1 MPAFFWLLGVLA
13 LVATPSGLVAQW
25 PGEIRGRVTDAVSG
39 RAIPAAD
46 VQLLPEGIQTVSA
59 ADGSFHFRGLEPG
72 RHDLRI
78 TAFAY
83 ATSTLDLEVRNGI
96 VQDLRIELGPVA
108 LVIDGVSASVS
119 ASTARAITLGA
130 DRIRSTP
137 GNTVADILRTV
148 PGLLIVA
155 TSPGGP
161 QTPTMRG
168 SGADAVLVL
177 VDGVPLNDPLT
188 GEADL
193 SALSTSGVESITVLP
208 GGQSARYGARAAAG
222 VILVRTGSPERGV
235 TLAGGAGSLGER
247 NAEVANAWASF
258 GGRLDAAGTYRRR
271 DGGFGFDMP
280 GEFGGGTSRLANAD
294 SRAWSG
300 RLAWTQ
306 NAPDGPATAGFSGEH
321 VSRGLPGR
329 SFAPSPQAR
338 QDLTQAR
345 VFASGASNMS
355 ASSSGRASGYVQY
368 YQSNFVDPAPPF
380 GDAFDDRTTLIGG
393 GGESSLS
400 RTVGQG
406 TLEVGAAAKHLR
418 VESTALSTVV
428 APARTDV
435 GAWLS
440 AALANGPLG
449 TSWTGAFRL
458 DRSGLPAQWFGSHDI
473 RVQTTVRTLAFHAA
487 HRSSFSPPTLGDQ
500 FFREGVGVEPNPDLR
515 AERVPSEWVG
525 GVGLRADTRG
535 VVLSLDAEAYAGAT
549 TDMIVWL
556 PDFRFV
562 WSPRNLDV
570 NRRGL
575 DLDGRIQV
583 PASGFEAWASWS
595 YNRATY
601 DRPQSE
607 DVQVVYRPRY
617 QSGFGASF
625 SRSGGSILVSSRYTG
640 ARFPV
645 PNDVNE
651 LGGFWAV
658 DVSARRAWTL
668 GATALDLQMDIERL
682 FDQRDALIF
691 AYPHPGR
698 TLRVTLR
705 LGRTSES

>member
-13 LVATPSGLVAQW
+13 LVAMPSGLVAQW
-25 PGEIRGRVTDAVSG
+25 PGEIRGRITDEVSG
-39 RAIPAAD
+39 HAIPAAD
-46 VQLLPEGIQTVSA
+46 VQLLPEALHTVSA
-59 ADGSFHFRGLEPG
+59 ADGSFRFRGLEPG
-72 RHDLRI
+72 RHVLRV

-83 ATSTLDLEVRNGI
+83 ATSTFELEVRNGV
-96 VQDLRIELGPVA
+96 VQGLRVELSPVA
-108 LVIDGVSASVS
+108 LAIEGVSASVS
-119 ASTARAITLGA
+119 APRAITIGA

-137 GNTVADILRTV
+137 GNAVADMLRTV
-148 PGLLIVA
+148 PGVLIVA
-155 TSPGGP
+155 TTPGGP
-161 QTPTMRG
+161 QTPSMRG

-177 VDGVPLNDPLT
+177 VDGVPLNDPIT

-193 SALSTSGVESITVLP
+193 SGLSTSGVESITVLP

-222 VILVRTGSPERGV
+222 VILVRTGSPKGETTV
-235 TLAGGAGSLGER
+235 AGGAGSLGER
-247 NAEVANAWASF
+247 NAEVATAWASF
-258 GGRLDAAGTYRRR
+258 GGCLDAMGIYRRR
-271 DGGFGFDMP
+271 DGGFDFEVP
-280 GEFGGGTSRLANAD
+280 REFGGGASRLTNAD
-294 SRAWSG
+294 SRVWSG

-306 NAPDGPATAGFSGEH
+306 DAAEGPATVGISGEH
-321 VSRGLPGR
+321 VGRGLPGR

-338 QDLTQAR
+338 QALTQAR
-345 VFASGASNMS
+345 LFASGARDMS

-368 YQSNFVDPAPPF
+368 YQSNFLDPAPPF
-380 GDAFDDRTTLIGG
+380 GDPFDDRTTLIGG
-393 GGESSLS
+393 GGETSLS
-400 RTVGQG
+400 RTLGQG
-406 TLEVGAAAKHLR
+406 TLEFGMAANHLR
-418 VESTALSTVV
+418 VESTVLSAVV
-428 APARTDV
+428 APSRTDL

-440 AALANGPLG
+440 VAYANGPLG
-449 TSWTGAFRL
+449 TSWTGAIRL

-473 RVQTTVRTLAFHAA
+473 RVQRTMRTLTFHAG

-515 AERVPSEWVG
+515 AERVPSEWVAG
-525 GVGLRADTRG
+525 AGLRADRRA
-535 VVLSLDAEAYAGAT
+535 VVLSLGVEAYSGAT

-556 PDFRFV
+556 PDYRFV

-570 NRRGL
+570 KRRGL
-575 DLDGRIQV
+575 DLDGRV
-583 PASGFEAWASWS
+583 RFPASGYEAWASWS

-601 DRPQSE
+601 DRSQSA

-617 QSGFGASF
+617 QGGFGAS
-625 SRSGGSILVSSRYTG
+625 RTQSGGSILVSTRYTG

-651 LGGFWAV
+651 LAGFWAV

-668 GATALDLQMDIERL
+668 GPAALDLQMAIERL

-705 LGRTSES
+705 VGRTSES